1 MSDPYSMIAQVF
13 SSPEPESRFRFGMV
27 TSVSPMEVDVGGPKV
42 SGGKLFC
49 NADLLETER
58 EADVFLP
65 TYDIQETDARVKLK
79 KPLEVGDR
87 VLLYSDDDQVF
98 YILCKVVSV

>member
-1 MSDPYSMIAQVF
+1 MSNPYSMIAQAF
-13 SSPEPESRFRFGMV
+13 SAPDPESRFRFGTV
-27 TSVSPMEVDVGGPKV
+27 TSISPMEVDIGGPKI

-79 KPLEVGDR
+79 KPLETGDR
-87 VLLYSDDDQVF
+87 VLCYTEDDQVF